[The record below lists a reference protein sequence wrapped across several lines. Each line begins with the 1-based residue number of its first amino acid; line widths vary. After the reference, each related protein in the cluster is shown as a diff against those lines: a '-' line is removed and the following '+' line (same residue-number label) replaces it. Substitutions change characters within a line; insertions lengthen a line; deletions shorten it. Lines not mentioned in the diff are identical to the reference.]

1 MKIGFIGVGN
11 MANAII
17 NGIENKDSIYISGRT
32 YESTCDKASALGVHS
47 CKSNRDCAQSVD
59 LLFLSV
65 KPEMFETVLNEIK
78 PVLDHQ
84 TLVSIAAK
92 KTLED
97 IESLSGPMPIIR
109 VMPNLNVAIQ
119 RGISAICHNS
129 RVTADALEEVQRIF
143 DALGGFVSI
152 PESQFSGFIGIAG
165 SSPAFVFKFIDEL
178 AKSVLDEGFD
188 YETALRITC
197 AAVSGSADY
206 LSQSGEPADVLVDRV
221 CSPGGTTIEGVR
233 ALDASG
239 FAEAIHAAS
248 HATILKDKQG

>member
-17 NGIENKDSIYISGRT
+17 KGIDNKDSIYISGRT
-32 YESTCDKASALGVHS
+32 YESTCDKAQILGVHP
-47 CKSNRDCAQSVD
+47 CKSNQECAQTVD

-65 KPEMFETVLNEIK
+65 KPEMFETIFAEIK

-97 IESLSGPMPIIR
+97 IEVLSGSMPIIR

-119 RGISAICHNS
+119 RGISAICHNN
-129 RVTADALEEVQRIF
+129 RVTTDALIEVQGIF

-188 YETALRITC
+188 YDTALKITC
-197 AAVSGSADY
+197 AAVTGSAEY

-233 ALDASG
+233 ALDANG
-239 FAEAIHAAS
+239 FAKAIHAAS
-248 HATILKDKQG
+248 QATILKDKQG